1 MTLITN
7 SETTRIALKLAYIGD
22 RYHGFQIQSNAY
34 AVETEIFAS
43 LREAGIASDIKELRD
58 ARYSRS
64 ARTDTGVHAF
74 GQVIAFDTDS
84 GFGDLLPKIINS
96 RLPDDIWVWAYAEV
110 PPGFNARRDAIS
122 REYRYF
128 LYDRGY
134 NIDRMRESASLLIGR
149 HDFLNFT
156 KARDDTVRTIDRIT
170 IHKRTGF
177 IVIDVAAQSFLW
189 NLVRRIVSA
198 LELIGEGTRDQDW
211 LWGLLNF
218 ADHADVECQGP
229 KPAPAYGL
237 VLRNVVFDGVEWIED
252 PYSKRRMKEAFS
264 DMVVRHAIMKEIY
277 SDSNSNSDS
286 GL

>member
-43 LREAGIASDIKELRD
+43 LREAGIASDIKELRE

-74 GQVIAFDTDS
+74 GQVIAFDTES
-84 GFGDLLPKIINS
+84 GFGDLLSRIINS

-134 NIDRMRESASLLIGR
+134 NIGSMRDSASLLTGR

-156 KARDDTVRTIDRIT
+156 KAREDTVKTIDRIT
-170 IHKRTGF
+170 MHERNGF
-177 IVIDVAAQSFLW
+177 IIIDVAAQSFLW
-189 NLVRRIVSA
+189 NMVRRIVSA
-198 LELIGEGTRDQDW
+198 LELIGESTRDRDW

-237 VLRNVVFDGVEWIED
+237 VLRNVVFDGVEWSED
-252 PYSKRRMKEAFS
+252 HYSKRRMKEAFS
-264 DMVVRHAIMKEIY
+264 EMMVRHDVMKEIY
-277 SDSNSNSDS
+277 FDSDS

>member
-1 MTLITN
+1 MTPRTN
-7 SETTRIALKLAYIGD
+7 SEKTRIALKLAYIGD

-43 LREAGIASDIKELRD
+43 LREAGIASDITELRE
-58 ARYSRS
+58 ARYTRS

-74 GQVIAFDTDS
+74 GQVIAFDTES
-84 GFGDLLPKIINS
+84 GFGDLLPRIINS
-96 RLPDDIWVWAYAEV
+96 RLPDDIWVWAYADV
-110 PPGFNARRDAIS
+110 PLGFNARKDAIS

-134 NIDRMRESASLLIGR
+134 NIDRMRESAFILTGR

-156 KARDDTVRTIDRIT
+156 KAREDTVRTIDRIT
-170 IHKRTGF
+170 IHKRNGF
-177 IVIDVAAQSFLW
+177 IAIDVAAQSFLW
-189 NLVRRIVSA
+189 NMVRRIVSA
-198 LELIGEGTRDQDW
+198 LELIGEGTRDRDW

-218 ADHADVECQGP
+218 ADNADVECQGP

-237 VLRNVVFDGVEWIED
+237 VLRNVVFDGVEWIVD
-252 PYSKRRMKEAFS
+252 RYSKRRMKEAFS
-264 DMVVRHAIMKEIY
+264 EMMVRHATMKEIY
-277 SDSNSNSDS
+277 LDSDSDS